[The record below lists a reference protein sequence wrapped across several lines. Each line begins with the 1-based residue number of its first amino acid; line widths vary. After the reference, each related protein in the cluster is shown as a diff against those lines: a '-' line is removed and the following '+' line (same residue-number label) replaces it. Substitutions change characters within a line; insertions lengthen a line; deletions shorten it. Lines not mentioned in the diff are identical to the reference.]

1 MFSLGGNEEGK
12 GRERRE
18 KKQEKGKWWKRGE
31 NTFMCLYCKKNLILQ
46 GNQNKQI
53 AKKNLIASMI
63 LFYFFFHVKAESFI
77 C

>member
-1 MFSLGGNEEGK
+1 MFSLGGNEVGK
-12 GRERRE
+12 GRGRRE

-31 NTFMCLYCKKNLILQ
+31 STFMCLYCKKNLILQ

-53 AKKNLIASMI
+53 AKKKPNC
-63 LFYFFFHVKAESFI
+63 FNYFVLVFFHVKAESFI